1 MNDFLIAVSSCQR
14 DRDAGIHDVIR
25 ETWGAAAEEAGIPHV
40 FTIGSVPGLF
50 GEGWMG
56 PREYI
61 SGAGDDWLH
70 LGHKTLTNVR
80 LALSL
85 DCAFMFQCFVDT
97 YISIPRLI
105 KARAELTH
113 AVTGNYFFHGFE
125 EGGPCGGAGYW
136 LRRDAMEAVAR
147 EPLET
152 LADANNSEDIWIGQI
167 MRRNG
172 FAHFHDS
179 RYDHLS
185 FRGGVKRDNSNITN
199 HLFTHYC
206 DWDKITG
213 FDHFDPQWLRDE
225 EKQELLGTE
234 TPHNI
239 RRREAFPHP

>member
-1 MNDFLIAVSSCQR
+1 MSDFLIAVSSCQR
-14 DRDAGIHDVIR
+14 DRDAGVHDVIR
-25 ETWGAAAEEAGIPHV
+25 ETWGATAEEAGVPYILTMGGFPEPRNSHEL
-40 FTIGSVPGLF
+40 GSGTD
-50 GEGWMG
+50 
-56 PREYI
+56 
-61 SGAGDDWLH
+61 DDWQSLAN
-70 LGHKTLTNVR
+70 KTIFNVR

-85 DCAFMFQCFVDT
+85 QCTFLFQCFVDT

-113 AVTGNYFFHGFE
+113 PITGNYFFHGFE

-147 EPLET
+147 EPIET
-152 LADANNSEDIWIGQI
+152 LAQANNSEDIWIGQI
-167 MRRNG
+167 MARSG

-185 FRGGVKRDNSNITN
+185 FRGGVKRDNNNITN

-206 DWDKITG
+206 DWDKIMG

-225 EKQELLGTE
+225 EKQELLNVE